1 MTALR
6 LALFGLALV
15 AIAPSMARAEEEAA
29 AAHEGGGNEGGAEHE
44 GGEAAEAPKL
54 DMGKLVLQLINFA
67 VLAGVIGF
75 FGGKAVNKALVVRH
89 QQMKADLQSAAEAR
103 SAAET
108 RAAEQAKRL
117 ERLESEI
124 ANIRANIK
132 KEAED
137 EKARLIAAAEER
149 AKGIAAETQF
159 LLDQQVKEAEV
170 TLRREVGEAALRIAA
185 EAVQKAFTGADQ
197 QRLVDTFVSDVAAPA
212 GSVGRSA

>member
-1 MTALR
+1 MAAIR

-15 AIAPSMARAEEEAA
+15 SLAPSMARAEEEAA
-29 AAHEGGGNEGGAEHE
+29 AAHEGAEHE
-44 GGEAAEAPKL
+44 GAEAAEAPKL
-54 DMGKLVLQLINFA
+54 DTGKLVLQLINFA

-75 FGGKAVNKALVVRH
+75 FGGKAVNKALVARH
-89 QQMKADLQSAAEAR
+89 QQMKADLQAAAEAR
-103 SAAET
+103 SAAEA

-117 ERLESEI
+117 ERLEIEI
-124 ANIRANIK
+124 ASIRANIK

-170 TLRREVGEAALRIAA
+170 TLRREVGEAALKIAT
-185 EAVQKAFTGADQ
+185 EAVSKALTGADQ
-197 QRLVDTFVSDVAAPA
+197 QRFVDTFVSDVATPA
-212 GSVGRSA
+212 GNAGRNA

>member
-1 MTALR
+1 MAAVR
-6 LALFGLALV
+6 LALFGLTLV
-15 AIAPSMARAEEEAA
+15 AVVPSMARAQEGNAEAA
-29 AAHEGGGNEGGAEHE
+29 AAHEGGGHEGAEAE
-44 GGEAAEAPKL
+44 EAPKL
-54 DMGKLVLQLINFA
+54 DTGKLILQIINFA

-75 FGGKAVNKALVVRH
+75 FGGKAVNKALVARH
-89 QQMKADLQSAAEAR
+89 QQMKADLQAAAEAR

-170 TLRREVGEAALRIAA
+170 TLRREVGEAALKIAT
-185 EAVQKAFTGADQ
+185 EAVQKALTGSDQ
-197 QRLVDTFVSDVAAPA
+197 QRFVDTFVSDVATPA
-212 GSVGRSA
+212 SSTGRSA

>member
-1 MTALR
+1 VTRALAAFR

-15 AIAPSMARAEEEAA
+15 AVVPSMARAEEEAA
-29 AAHEGGGNEGGAEHE
+29 AAHEGGGHEGGAEAE
-44 GGEAAEAPKL
+44 EAPKL
-54 DMGKLVLQLINFA
+54 DTGKLVLQLINFA

-75 FGGKAVNKALVVRH
+75 FGGKAVNKALVARH
-89 QQMKADLQSAAEAR
+89 QQMKADLQAASEARAAAEA
-103 SAAET
+103 

-124 ANIRANIK
+124 ASIRANIK

-170 TLRREVGEAALRIAA
+170 TLRREVGEAALKVATD
-185 EAVQKAFTGADQ
+185 AVTKALTGSDQ
-197 QRLVDTFVSDVAAPA
+197 QRLVDAFVSDVTTPA
-212 GSVGRSA
+212 GNAGRSA

>member
-1 MTALR
+1 MAAVR

-15 AIAPSMARAEEEAA
+15 AVAPSMARAEEEAA
-29 AAHEGGGNEGGAEHE
+29 AAHEEGAHEGGAEAH
-44 GGEAAEAPKL
+44 EAPKL
-54 DMGKLVLQLINFA
+54 DVGKLALQLINFA

-75 FGGKAVNKALVVRH
+75 FGGKAVNKALVARH
-89 QQMKADLQSAAEAR
+89 QQMKADLQAAAEAR

-124 ANIRANIK
+124 ASIRANIK

-170 TLRREVGEAALRIAA
+170 TLRREVGEAALRIAT
-185 EAVQKAFTGADQ
+185 EAVQKALTGADQ
-197 QRLVDTFVSDVAAPA
+197 QRFVDTFVSDVATP
-212 GSVGRSA
+212 SNTGRSA